1 MLGLLIRI
9 AACVAAGFAA
19 KVYMPD
25 FFAKI
30 RRKIDAVRQEI
41 NVLQQEQKYLKN
53 NLSELNADSAYPNI
67 NALFERL
74 SNLNNEHS
82 IENFV
87 DTATVLIIAGLSF
100 AGFGILLTDMWT
112 FFTGA
117 VSVGAGIAYA
127 IYSCNALLK
136 TMDSE
141 VLKLKQENAYLQ
153 VLSSLSSE
161 ILKLK
166 QENTYLNSE
175 ILKLKQENEYLNSTI
190 LKLNPDFVFSGL
202 VQNYVAEA
210 SQYETMH
217 L

>member
-25 FFAKI
+25 FFAKL

-136 TMDSE
+136 ALNSE
-141 VLKLKQENAYLQ
+141 IYSLKQENK
-153 VLSSLSSE
+153 SLESE
-161 ILKLK
+161 ILR
-166 QENTYLNSE
+166 
-175 ILKLKQENEYLNSTI
+175 
-190 LKLNPDFVFSGL
+190 LNPDFAFRGF
-202 VQNYVAEA
+202 VQDYAAEA
-210 SQYETMH
+210 SQYETMR